1 MLRLKSLTTKPEFA
15 SSGCAQAAELDMV
28 SRRPLPD
35 KLGDKLRLQDIL
47 EIHAPKSQ

>member
-15 SSGCAQAAELDMV
+15 SSGCARAADLDVV

-35 KLGDKLRLQDIL
+35 KLGDELRLRDIP
-47 EIHAPKSQ
+47 EVHAPKSQ